1 MAGCVSQ
8 INGTLEVSG
17 TNTTIEIVEQSP
29 VIVTTTSESYLE
41 VCQSATT
48 VEIEDNTPTVEIHQ
62 EPDVNVE
69 VHAPIFAP
77 KGDSAYQ
84 VAVNNGFKG
93 TVDEWLY
100 SLKANISY
108 EDFRI
113 PLIGKF
119 NEIFVPDS
127 KYISAFVVDPAGDE
141 VSVCISYLED
151 RILIDSLV
159 PLDGHALL
167 LKG

>member
-1 MAGCVSQ
+1 MSGCASQ
-8 INGTLEVSG
+8 SNGTLEVVD
-17 TNTTIEIVEQSP
+17 THTTVEIVEQCP
-29 VIVTTTSESYLE
+29 IIITTTPESYLE
-41 VCQSATT
+41 VCHTTTT
-48 VEIEDNTPTVEIHQ
+48 VEIEDNTPTVEILQ
-62 EPDVNVE
+62 DPDVHVE
-69 VHAPIFAP
+69 VHAPVFAP

-93 TVDEWLY
+93 TIDEWLY

-113 PLIGKF
+113 DLFGKF
-119 NEIFVPDS
+119 NEIFVADT
-127 KYISAFVVDPAGDE
+127 KYISAFVVDASGNE
-141 VSVCISYLED
+141 VSVCISYLTD